1 MNNQRRRFRPRQ
13 QKGGFRRRNG
23 SGIKSGSNNYFQGNS
38 GNNNFYRNGSLNNP
52 FSVEKAIQKYQ
63 QLAKDALSSGDP
75 ILSENYFQHADHFS
89 RKLKELNAKL
99 KDTISTKEDEKETTT
114 TDGSQN

>member
-13 QKGGFRRRNG
+13 QKNNFRRRNG
-23 SGIKSGSNNYFQGNS
+23 SSIRPSSNNYFQVNG
-38 GNNNFYRNGSLNNP
+38 GNNNFYRNGSSNNP
-52 FSVEKAIQKYQ
+52 FNVEKTIQKYQ

-89 RKLKELNAKL
+89 RKLNELNAKS
-99 KDTISTKEDEKETTT
+99 KDSAPVKENEKESKTE
-114 TDGSQN
+114 SS